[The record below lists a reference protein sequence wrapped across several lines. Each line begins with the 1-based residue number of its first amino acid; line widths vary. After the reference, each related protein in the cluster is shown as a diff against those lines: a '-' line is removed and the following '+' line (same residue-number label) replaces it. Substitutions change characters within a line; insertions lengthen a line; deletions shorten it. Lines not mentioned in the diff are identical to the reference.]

1 MATIPISVSPSRV
14 FVRINGDFKE
24 LGEITYDTTLE
35 PADEGA
41 ASSSLSFTA
50 KFHWTYYN
58 GKGSKRRKRIRFLQ
72 HFGYKKKPKC
82 TYRTNKNY
90 FKK

>member
-1 MATIPISVSPSRV
+1 MATIPISVSPSLV

-24 LGEITYDTTLE
+24 LGDITYNATLE

-41 ASSSLSFTA
+41 AAALSFTA
-50 KFHWTYYN
+50 KLHWTHYN
-58 GKGSKRRKRIRFLQ
+58 GKGSKRRKEIRCLQ
-72 HFGYKKKPKC
+72 YFGYKKKPKC